1 MAIDLA
7 EAPYVKRIPRL
18 HLEAL
23 RLPKRV
29 PSGVD
34 ELGHAIGLVPCRGG
48 CAASSSA
55 RGDAMTAVLSRA
67 CISPVLYRRTS
78 RLTPFRRP
86 GESRG
91 PFGRHPAFG
100 GKDSGVRQND
110 DVRESSSCRAALDGR
125 AGVSRNRGED
135 ATAPLPCAYIF
146 LKFAGGRT
154 ATSSAIARSADLSS
168 TDLIANRGVAA
179 RPIES
184 ASLPGIPA
192 KGGDRRAGV
201 PTRRSGREIRRF
213 PRAQGRFAAA
223 DRGLSVA
230 GPVARRYFRI
240 MVTWFR

>member
-1 MAIDLA
+1 MSTDIFNAVCVPFISRRSTQAISLGG
-7 EAPYVKRIPRL
+7 
-18 HLEAL
+18 
-23 RLPKRV
+23 RV
-29 PSGVD
+29 AGD
-34 ELGHAIGLVPCRGG
+34 HRGHFSIKWRAMVSTTPPC
-48 CAASSSA
+48 AS
-55 RGDAMTAVLSRA
+55 
-67 CISPVLYRRTS
+67 ISPVLYRRTS